1 MVSRHSMQHY
11 SSRISDPALHC
22 LGCVTRLCIEANL
35 GCWCMLMYN
44 VQKLFKENE
53 MLRDCSYASTDQDAI
68 EVLPV
73 EMSYD
78 NFFGRR
84 SKVSQAHFR
93 VISKVFQR
101 GLVCV

>member
-1 MVSRHSMQHY
+1 
-11 SSRISDPALHC
+11 
-22 LGCVTRLCIEANL
+22 
-35 GCWCMLMYN
+35 MLMYD

-53 MLRDCSYASTDQDAI
+53 ILRDCSQASTDQDAI
-68 EVLPV
+68 EVLLV

-93 VISKVFQR
+93 FISEVLQAILKIGCDDRFVFDDHDPSLLQA
-101 GLVCV
+101 